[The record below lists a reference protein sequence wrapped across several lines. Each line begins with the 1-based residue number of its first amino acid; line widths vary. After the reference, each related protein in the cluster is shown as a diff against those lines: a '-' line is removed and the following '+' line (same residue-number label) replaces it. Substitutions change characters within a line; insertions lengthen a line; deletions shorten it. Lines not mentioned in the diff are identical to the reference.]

1 MTVVRVKICGITRLE
16 DALAAVNFGAD
27 ALGFVF
33 ATSPRQVAPEAV
45 QAIVSQLPPF
55 VTTVGVFVNEKVSRI
70 EELRSFC
77 RFDLVQLHGDETE
90 EMAAQLG
97 PRVIKAVRVR
107 ADAPTDVQPYGKA
120 TLLLDA
126 YAPGAAGGA
135 GKTFDWGR
143 AVAVA
148 KKGPI
153 VLAGGLT
160 PENVAQAI
168 ETVRPYGVDV
178 SSGVEIGPGRKDHAK
193 IQQFIRVAKTVA
205 WSS

>member
-1 MTVVRVKICGITRLE
+1 MVRVKICGITRLE
-16 DALAAVNFGAD
+16 DALAAVNFGVD

-33 ATSPRQVAPEAV
+33 ATSPRQVAPETV

-107 ADAPTDVQPYGKA
+107 SDAPADVQRYGKA

-126 YAPGAAGGA
+126 YSPGAAGGA
-135 GKTFDWGR
+135 GKTFDWGV

-148 KKGPI
+148 KKRPI

-178 SSGVEIGPGRKDHAK
+178 SSGVEIGPGRKGHAK
-193 IQQFIRVAKTVA
+193 IEHFIRAAKTVA
-205 WSS
+205 RSS